1 MRKKVKKSFRALF
14 HPTLLFVMPGD
25 AEDEVDDGSDPR
37 YVVCKSLRYV
47 APYDKTLRARVTAR
61 RSGSL
66 LDVLKN
72 QIGTWSGFQTRANAD
87 DATHWREELDRGRV
101 RVVLDATRAL
111 PVGGEPKESM
121 WTTPGLDVATPTG
134 SLVEYSR
141 HVHERVVAS
150 GVPRVITRDDAI
162 GLVVVEKP
170 GGVPCHAGVG
180 PGWEGYNNAV
190 RLVGTDETNG
200 GALGK
205 RRRRCSREHE
215 ESEESDAAAGDVRRR
230 VWAVNRIDAPVSG
243 VWLCATSTKACSRLQ
258 KWMAKTD
265 SRGKTYLARVHGA
278 LETPE
283 GGLVIDAPLI
293 KDKETSLALVRP
305 LSEGGK
311 PCRTRV
317 FALERSNT
325 DDTTLVAVQLELHGR
340 YHQIRA
346 HLRSIGHPIAND
358 DAYNDVVPEAERTP
372 PTYAGYAYD
381 DDESGTLRRMLESRA
396 RDDCPECAALLA
408 AVADRNLHSTLQPAG
423 KSIWLHALRYAF
435 SVDGRVVDCSSN
447 VLPAFA
453 AQLLPEASRTVT
465 AVLARIP
472 TSAKPLEPN

>member
-1 MRKKVKKSFRALF
+1 
-14 HPTLLFVMPGD
+14 MP
-25 AEDEVDDGSDPR
+25 VDDDPDDPDGFDPR

-72 QIGTWSGFQTRANAD
+72 QIGTWSGFQTRADAD
-87 DATHWREELDRGRV
+87 DATHWGDELDRGRV

-111 PVGGEPKESM
+111 PVGGEPTESM
-121 WTTPGLDVATPTG
+121 WTRPGLADETPAG
-134 SLVEYSR
+134 SLVEYVR

-150 GVPRVITRDDAI
+150 AVPRIIHEDDAI

-190 RLVGTDETNG
+190 RLVGMSTDEKGT
-200 GALGK
+200 LGK
-205 RRRRCSREHE
+205 RRRSNENDD
-215 ESEESDAAAGDVRRR
+215 ESEERDDTAGCSQRR

-258 KWMAKTD
+258 RWMQKAD
-265 SRGKTYLARVHGA
+265 SRGKTYLARVYGA
-278 LETPE
+278 LETPDD
-283 GGLVIDAPLI
+283 GLVIDVPLV

-317 FALERSNT
+317 YALERSKT

-358 DAYNDVVPEAERTP
+358 DAYNDVVPQAERTP
-372 PTYAGYAYD
+372 PTYAGTAYD

-396 RDDCPECAALLA
+396 RDDCPECTALLA
-408 AVADRNLHSTLQPAG
+408 AVSDGHLHSTLQPAG
-423 KSIWLHALRYAF
+423 KSIWLHALRYTF
-435 SVDGRVVDCSSN
+435 SVDERVVDCSSK
-447 VLPAFA
+447 VLPTFA
-453 AQLLPEASRTVT
+453 AQLLPEASRTVD

-472 TSAKPLEPN
+472 SAKPLEPH